1 MHVSYGT
8 KRTQEV
14 VIGLIYPCR
23 SRMTTIKVNEYE
35 VTANSAGSNAGTGI
49 VRFSSN
55 VI

>member
-1 MHVSYGT
+1 MTVSDDYD
-8 KRTQEV
+8 E
-14 VIGLIYPCR
+14 
-23 SRMTTIKVNEYE
+23 VNEYE